1 MEQTFA
7 EKILAYKANLEKV
20 APGQILEIRPDLT
33 LSVDNT
39 VRVQKIFKSMDGKK
53 IYDPE
58 RHAIIFDHATPA
70 STTQHAENH
79 RIVREF
85 VMEQGIRHFY
95 DVGRGICHQVLIEEG
110 LALPGMVIL
119 GADSHTTHAGAVGA
133 FSAGI
138 GHTELA
144 AILALGRIWLR
155 VPESFKI
162 VVHGVLPPYVTAK
175 DLVLNII
182 GDLGADAGL
191 YMSVEWHGDAIQA
204 LNLDQ
209 RAVLTNMMAEMGAK
223 NSYVAPDE
231 TVFNYLEGRAKWPY
245 EPIFPDTDAV
255 YRRTVEYDAARMQP
269 VVACPHAVDNVTPLS
284 QVAGQKVDQCF
295 IGTCTNGRMD
305 DLAAA
310 AAVLKGRQ
318 VASGTRL
325 IIIPASLNI
334 YKDALKA
341 GFIEIF
347 LDAGALIESPG
358 CGPCLGS
365 HMGIP
370 AVGEVTVSTA
380 NRNFHGRMGTKNS
393 DIYLASPAVVA
404 ASAVTGKITHPADI

>member
-1 MEQTFA
+1 MAQTFA
-7 EKILAYKANLEKV
+7 EKILAQKANLKNV
-20 APGQILEIRPDLT
+20 APGQIIEIRPDLT
-33 LSVDNT
+33 FSVDNT
-39 VRVQKIFKSMDGKK
+39 VRVQKIFKSMDAKK
-53 IYDPE
+53 VYDPE

-70 STTQHAENH
+70 ATTQHAENH
-79 RIVREF
+79 RMVREF
-85 VMEQGIRHFY
+85 VKEQSIRYFY

-110 LALPGMVIL
+110 LALPGKVIL
-119 GADSHTTHAGAVGA
+119 GADSHSTHAGVVGA

-138 GHTELA
+138 GHTEMA

-162 VVHGVLPPYVTAK
+162 VIHGTLPQYVTAK
-175 DLVLNII
+175 DLVLSII

-191 YMSVEWHGDAIQA
+191 YMSVEWHGDAIKA

-231 TVFNYLEGRAKWPY
+231 TVFDYLKGRAKWPY
-245 EPIFPDTDAV
+245 EPVYPDPDAT
-255 YRRTVEYDAARMQP
+255 YRRTAEYDAARMEP
-269 VVACPHAVDNVTPLS
+269 VVACPHAVDNVKPLS

-295 IGTCTNGRMD
+295 IGTCANGRMD

-310 AAVLKGRQ
+310 AAVLKDRQ
-318 VASGTRL
+318 VAPGTRL

-341 GFIEIF
+341 GFVEIF
-347 LDAGALIESPG
+347 LNSGALIESPG

-370 AVGEVTVSTA
+370 AVGEITISTA
-380 NRNFHGRMGTKNS
+380 NRNFQGRMGTNDS
-393 DIYLASPAVVA
+393 DIYLANPAVVA
-404 ASAVTGKITHPADI
+404 ASAVTGKISHPTDI